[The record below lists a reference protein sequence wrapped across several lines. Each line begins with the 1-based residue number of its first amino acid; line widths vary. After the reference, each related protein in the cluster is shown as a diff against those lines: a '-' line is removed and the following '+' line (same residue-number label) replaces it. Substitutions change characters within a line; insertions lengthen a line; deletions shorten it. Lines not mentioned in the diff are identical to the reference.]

1 MRPGRSRWGFV
12 RQKWF
17 RSETKTKR
25 ITCRSA
31 PSTGHVETHHSTG
44 RLPMRNTCG
53 FSTRTAFAWL
63 AIFAVHLLVATA
75 SPAAEPYPSRPVRVI
90 VPFSPGGG
98 ADVIARMVF
107 TRVSAHVGQPF
118 IIDNRGSA
126 GGIVGTDAVTKAAP
140 DGYTILL
147 GQTGPNAINPALFAK
162 LPYDPVADLAPVT
175 QLTTYPYVIAENPA
189 APAKTLKE
197 LVAQAK
203 EKPNTVSFGTAG
215 TGSSAQLVAE
225 LLMRAA
231 GISLVHIPYKGGG
244 PALADAV
251 GNVVTLVFA
260 DTAATTPFVHSGR
273 LRALAVTG
281 PHRSP
286 LLPDTPTLAEA
297 GYAAAEA
304 SVWHAVYAPAQTPPE
319 IIRKLNSELGMVLKD
334 PEVRDRLAKDGYELV
349 GSTPEAFGAFTAAE
363 IKKWGDIVRVANI
376 KLQ

>member
-1 MRPGRSRWGFV
+1 
-12 RQKWF
+12 
-17 RSETKTKR
+17 
-25 ITCRSA
+25 
-31 PSTGHVETHHSTG
+31 
-44 RLPMRNTCG
+44 
-53 FSTRTAFAWL
+53 
-63 AIFAVHLLVATA
+63 
-75 SPAAEPYPSRPVRVI
+75 
-90 VPFSPGGG
+90 
-98 ADVIARMVF
+98 MVF